1 MKITLGLLLSF
12 LILSSVILTPNSI
25 AFAEKNNDSKQP
37 NEKAK
42 DLVPDQY
49 IVVFK
54 EGSKKDHIPKAYGLT
69 KIKQYDHAINGLVV
83 KASAAQIEKLKNDE
97 SVLFVEQDSIVTIN
111 AQSMP
116 VGIKRINADLNPISK
131 IDGIDE
137 RVDVDIAI
145 IDTGI
150 DRFHPDLNVAGG
162 INFVGADPNAWHD
175 GHGHG
180 THVSGTIAALDNGE
194 GVVGVAPGAR
204 VWGVKVLSDSGS
216 GYRSDV
222 IQGIDWATANSDVI
236 DVVNMS
242 LGGSGSDD
250 GNCGLTNFDA
260 EHLAICNSVA
270 KGVVYVVSAGNN
282 AADAASKVPA
292 AYDEVITVSAI
303 ADFDGIPGGLGTFTC
318 RFDVDDTF
326 ADFSNYG
333 ADVDIAAPG
342 VCVLSSLTGGGYASW
357 SGTSMASPHV
367 AGAAA
372 LYIVANGKPMDK
384 TGVDSV
390 KQGLLDLAIPQ
401 NDPAGFTGDR
411 DVFAEPLL
419 NAETSVLGNNPVDS
433 PPTVFISTPLNSSSY
448 PTSTLVLF
456 AGNATDVEDGN
467 LTASLSW
474 TSDLDGTIGTGG
486 SFILS
491 TLSVGIH
498 IITASVTDSFGNT
511 SSESHTITITS
522 TNTSVAVDDAY
533 SYEACYY
540 CNDET
545 LWVLPI
551 GILANDRDT
560 DGSYLCNPDCKDGIT
575 TTLESNPA
583 IGTILSFTTDG
594 GFQYFPEYNFNGTD
608 YFTYRLTDGL
618 DYDIATVSVTVTPM
632 NRGPQLFNDTAVTE
646 ENTTINIDVAANDLD
661 MGTGLDLSSNKIVVP
676 PSDGTV
682 VAYPDGTID
691 YTPRTGFVGV
701 DSFIYNIRDDNGVQG
716 NSAYV
721 IVTVNESNIAPS
733 VVITEPNDGA
743 ILKGLAHYTIL
754 AQDDEDIKWVE
765 LFFDGSYK
773 YRIFPGN
780 NETYRSFFST
790 LEFTEGPHVF
800 TAIAFDYTGNT
811 GEDSINITVVRNFV
825 PVAADDYYTVFENT
839 WLNVDSPG
847 VLANDIDEDE
857 EDTLYV
863 QVLEQPKNGQLYNR
877 VDGAF
882 DYLPNNGFIGVDSFV
897 YHLTDNISCG
907 PNVGCWSNNAT
918 VSISVEV
925 DTTPDAVDD
934 NYETEMNTELVV
946 SKPGI
951 LANDVDSNGD
961 NVCTVDGCKNG
972 VSASLESN
980 PSNGKILS
988 FTFEDESGYNQYGGF
1003 KYLPD
1008 SDFNGTDYFTYRLTD
1023 GQRYDL
1029 ATVAINVIFVDNTP
1043 PSVTITNPTDGS
1055 IVNGII
1061 NVNVSAA
1068 DDQAVSNVELYVD
1081 DVLYDQ
1087 NSSGPYNFLL
1097 DTDTL
1102 SEEQHILK
1110 AVAYDTS
1117 GNTDSDTIS
1126 ITIKIPD
1133 TVPPTVSITSPAD
1146 GATIKRIAT
1155 ISVDAVDN
1163 VGVSTVE
1170 LYVDDVL
1177 FDQLTVSPYDFELD
1191 TDTLND
1197 GQYVLKVVAYDT
1209 SDNSNSVSINVQVE
1223 NMDKTRPSVIIVNPQ
1238 DDETVE
1244 GIVTVSV
1251 NASDNGV
1258 ITQVQIYV
1266 DNEVQGEMDVN
1277 INSNE
1282 QYDFVLDTSA
1292 LFEGQ
1297 HVLMAQATDA
1307 NGNQDNDSII
1317 INVIKISVTP
1327 TVYITSLSDGAILDG
1342 PTTIS
1347 TVIEGLYDNTV
1358 VKFYLDGNLF
1368 STVTQSP
1375 YEIKINPNKEKISG
1389 GTHIITA
1396 EASDSNGNTASISI
1410 EVTVPQKG
1418 KLTNKSST
1426 ITEFDSG
1433 VVIIQSS
1440 TTTAV
1445 DLIKIELAALSE
1457 LEENDI
1463 SNLGQMV
1470 SKVANLHKLVDASS
1484 ADEREEFKELFHQ
1497 YRNYVKNML
1506 GIGQGIEQKTMLLDL
1521 HKAEQKLQMKINDA
1535 ESDEIAEYKITT
1547 AIELSSKKDELI
1559 KLRNH
1564 IATLED
1570 FLEDGEE
1577 KDKKLKEL
1585 GEKKLS
1591 ILKEFMIAEAKHSNK
1606 DLSENEIKKIEEKAV
1621 EINNQKPKHVQNN
1634 DNDDDDKK
1642 KNSNG
1647 NSGNGN
1653 SDKGNS
1659 NKGNSDKGN
1668 SNKGNNGK
1676 GNSKK

>member
-1 MKITLGLLLSF
+1 LKVAFVLVLSI
-12 LILSSVILTPNSI
+12 LILSSVILAPNSI

-54 EGSKKDHIPKAYGLT
+54 EGAKKDHIPKAYGLT
-69 KIKQYDHAINGLVV
+69 KIKQYDHALNGFAV

-137 RVDVDIAI
+137 RVDIDVAI

-162 INFVGADPNAWHD
+162 INFVGTDPNAWHD

-419 NAETSVLGNNPVDS
+419 NAETSVLGSNPVDS
-433 PPTVFISTPLNSSSY
+433 PPTVLISTPFNSSSY
-448 PTSTLVLF
+448 PTGTLVLF

-511 SSESHTITITS
+511 SSDSHTITITS

-551 GILANDRDT
+551 GVLANDRDS
-560 DGSYLCNPDCKDGIT
+560 DGSYLCNPDCKEGIT
-575 TTLESNPA
+575 TSLESNPA

-608 YFTYRLTDGL
+608 YFTYRLTDGPV
-618 DYDIATVSVTVTPM
+618 YDIATVSVTVAPM

-676 PSDGTV
+676 PFNGTV
-682 VAYPDGTID
+682 IAYPDGTID

-701 DSFIYNIRDDNGVQG
+701 DLFIYNIRDDNGVQG
-716 NSAYV
+716 NSAFV
-721 IVTVNESNIAPS
+721 IVTVNPVISNQP
-733 VVITEPNDGA
+733 
-743 ILKGLAHYTIL
+743 
-754 AQDDEDIKWVE
+754 
-765 LFFDGSYK
+765 
-773 YRIFPGN
+773 
-780 NETYRSFFST
+780 
-790 LEFTEGPHVF
+790 
-800 TAIAFDYTGNT
+800 
-811 GEDSINITVVRNFV
+811 
-825 PVAADDYYTVFENT
+825 PV
-839 WLNVDSPG
+839 
-847 VLANDIDEDE
+847 
-857 EDTLYV
+857 
-863 QVLEQPKNGQLYNR
+863 
-877 VDGAF
+877 
-882 DYLPNNGFIGVDSFV
+882 
-897 YHLTDNISCG
+897 
-907 PNVGCWSNNAT
+907 
-918 VSISVEV
+918 
-925 DTTPDAVDD
+925 AVDD
-934 NYETEMNTELVV
+934 AWGYGVCY
-946 SKPGI
+946 
-951 LANDVDSNGD
+951 ACSN
-961 NVCTVDGCKNG
+961 
-972 VSASLESN
+972 
-980 PSNGKILS
+980 
-988 FTFEDESGYNQYGGF
+988 
-1003 KYLPD
+1003 
-1008 SDFNGTDYFTYRLTD
+1008 
-1023 GQRYDL
+1023 
-1029 ATVAINVIFVDNTP
+1029 
-1043 PSVTITNPTDGS
+1043 
-1055 IVNGII
+1055 
-1061 NVNVSAA
+1061 
-1068 DDQAVSNVELYVD
+1068 
-1081 DVLYDQ
+1081 
-1087 NSSGPYNFLL
+1087 
-1097 DTDTL
+1097 
-1102 SEEQHILK
+1102 
-1110 AVAYDTS
+1110 
-1117 GNTDSDTIS
+1117 
-1126 ITIKIPD
+1126 
-1133 TVPPTVSITSPAD
+1133 
-1146 GATIKRIAT
+1146 
-1155 ISVDAVDN
+1155 
-1163 VGVSTVE
+1163 
-1170 LYVDDVL
+1170 
-1177 FDQLTVSPYDFELD
+1177 
-1191 TDTLND
+1191 
-1197 GQYVLKVVAYDT
+1197 
-1209 SDNSNSVSINVQVE
+1209 
-1223 NMDKTRPSVIIVNPQ
+1223 
-1238 DDETVE
+1238 
-1244 GIVTVSV
+1244 
-1251 NASDNGV
+1251 
-1258 ITQVQIYV
+1258 
-1266 DNEVQGEMDVN
+1266 
-1277 INSNE
+1277 
-1282 QYDFVLDTSA
+1282 
-1292 LFEGQ
+1292 
-1297 HVLMAQATDA
+1297 
-1307 NGNQDNDSII
+1307 
-1317 INVIKISVTP
+1317 
-1327 TVYITSLSDGAILDG
+1327 TSL
-1342 PTTIS
+1342 
-1347 TVIEGLYDNTV
+1347 V
-1358 VKFYLDGNLF
+1358 VKFPCGLM
-1368 STVTQSP
+1368 STVPFGGGISSFAV
-1375 YEIKINPNKEKISG
+1375 KESSSG
-1389 GTHIITA
+1389 SLSFPKTPDPFTT
-1396 EASDSNGNTASISI
+1396 N
-1410 EVTVPQKG
+1410 EV
-1418 KLTNKSST
+1418 
-1426 ITEFDSG
+1426 F
-1433 VVIIQSS
+1433 
-1440 TTTAV
+1440 
-1445 DLIKIELAALSE
+1445 
-1457 LEENDI
+1457 
-1463 SNLGQMV
+1463 
-1470 SKVANLHKLVDASS
+1470 
-1484 ADEREEFKELFHQ
+1484 
-1497 YRNYVKNML
+1497 
-1506 GIGQGIEQKTMLLDL
+1506 EQ
-1521 HKAEQKLQMKINDA
+1521 A
-1535 ESDEIAEYKITT
+1535 
-1547 AIELSSKKDELI
+1547 
-1559 KLRNH
+1559 
-1564 IATLED
+1564 
-1570 FLEDGEE
+1570 
-1577 KDKKLKEL
+1577 
-1585 GEKKLS
+1585 
-1591 ILKEFMIAEAKHSNK
+1591 
-1606 DLSENEIKKIEEKAV
+1606 
-1621 EINNQKPKHVQNN
+1621 
-1634 DNDDDDKK
+1634 
-1642 KNSNG
+1642 
-1647 NSGNGN
+1647 
-1653 SDKGNS
+1653 
-1659 NKGNSDKGN
+1659 
-1668 SNKGNNGK
+1668 
-1676 GNSKK
+1676 